1 MPLRRRDVVVTAL
14 GILDRYGLA
23 DLTMRRIAAALDVQA
38 GALYHHVANKQTLL
52 AALADEILAGLP
64 EPTGTPG
71 EIVTAWAGAFR
82 AALLA
87 HRDGAELVASVL
99 SMRLARTSPVEH
111 LAGLLAGVGL
121 DAADVVAATVV
132 HLVIGHVMDEQ
143 GHAQLVELGVV
154 APDASTSD
162 PDATFAAGVRL
173 LVAGLSSG

>member
-14 GILDRYGLA
+14 GILDQYGLA
-23 DLTMRRIAAALDVQA
+23 DLTMRRIAGALDVQA

-71 EIVTAWAGAFR
+71 EIVTVWADAFR

-99 SMRLARTSPVEH
+99 SMRLAQTSPVDH
-111 LAGLLAGVGL
+111 LAGLLAGSPAAVEV
-121 DAADVVAATVV
+121 DARVVAATVV
-132 HLVIGHVMDEQ
+132 HLVLGHVIDEQ

-154 APDASTSD
+154 APDGAAPD
-162 PDATFAAGVRL
+162 PDATFAGGVRL
-173 LVAGLSSG
+173 LVTGL